1 MQKLTTLNDLRQ
13 NMESYIQKIRKG
25 GSFVVYRRSE
35 PVFRIGPAVEE
46 RWDEVIDFTKIQKG
60 GVDIDAVLER
70 L

>member
-1 MQKLTTLNDLRQ
+1 
-13 NMESYIQKIRKG
+13 
-25 GSFVVYRRSE
+25 VVYRRSE